1 MKNRRLRAFSACALI
16 ILNIVLSSL
25 LLCFSAQAQ
34 DFSLFFGHDYDTD
47 GLECSS
53 CEVSAEN
60 EGLLFSA
67 GVEYPPYPSAMLP
80 YTLDSDN
87 FAFSCSFKYNYAVS
101 SACSFS
107 AAFDMSGGGKLLFS
121 LAKNGD
127 AELAEL
133 SDEGEWTV
141 LFTVS
146 LSSYKGTGKISP
158 SKFSGTEL
166 NDGAEFEMKIIFKD
180 GYVFVYIDSVM
191 LGETTLGKTV
201 ERLGFAGHGC
211 DILIKSISVGYSLP
225 EIKSVSQSYNVSVK
239 KNDGVS
245 PLLMS
250 YDTGEINSE
259 SLQSAVFDIKS
270 GDGVL
275 YVYSDEKS
283 IDTLSSRLSLYGD
296 TVLPSF
302 YVSDTQ
308 SASRFSDF
316 ADENNIHDCYVISSS
331 ENCIKKAVGTSKYRR
346 GVLDLSS
353 SSSISVEECTDRLYS
368 SSIHTVILSEKCAD
382 FDTVYALHRRL
393 INVFVKLSDSSKSY
407 YGTFAS
413 CCDGIITQNA
423 NQLVTFAEQLCENEL
438 NSAPAVVPVVSNV
451 EEFTKYSSFGAV
463 CVEVTLDGGKLY
475 CLNRTLSE
483 IYSEIMDT
491 DCVLYLTYGGTDKST
506 CDLLNDFNEEN
517 ESRTRV
523 FLLTTPSLAQYAYSL
538 PSLFAHVKATALSL
552 SQSGNT
558 VFEIET
564 ILRSV
569 NSALVTEE
577 EISDELLFACKSRCI
592 NVCTY
597 NNNGG
602 FAVFTTEPEKYA
614 DSVICLEVAVSG
626 ESGEVGVFGKTY
638 GGKDIDLTSVSHFHS
653 LSETLTCS
661 GAKVTGSGSF
671 AVSLDYGSKGYVAE
685 ATVSSSSAT
694 TTDIGTE
701 NSGGLDRTTIL
712 SIVVVSAV
720 VLVTAGSLIAAFA
733 LRKKKK

>member
-16 ILNIVLSSL
+16 ILNTVLTSI

-47 GLECSS
+47 SLECSS

-67 GVEYPPYPSAMLP
+67 GVEYPPYPSVMLP

-107 AAFDMSGGGKLLFS
+107 AAFDMSDGGKLLFS

-133 SDEGEWTV
+133 SDDDEWTV
-141 LFTVS
+141 LFTAS

-191 LGETTLGKTV
+191 LGEATLGKTV
-201 ERLGFAGHGC
+201 EQLGFAGHGC

-239 KNDGVS
+239 KNDGIF
-245 PLLMS
+245 PILMS
-250 YDTGEINSE
+250 YDAVETASE
-259 SLQSAVFDIKS
+259 NLQSAIFDVKS

-275 YVYSDEKS
+275 YVYSEGKS
-283 IDTLSSRLSLYGD
+283 VDTLSSRLSLYGD

-308 SASRFSDF
+308 SASLFSDF

-353 SSSISVEECTDRLYS
+353 SSSVSVEECTDRLYS
-368 SSIHTVILSEKCAD
+368 SDIHTVILSEKCAD
-382 FDTVYALHRRL
+382 FDTVYAFHRRL

-407 YGTFAS
+407 YGTLAS

-423 NQLVTFAEQLCENEL
+423 DQLVTFVAQLCENKL
-438 NSAPAVVPVVSNV
+438 NSAPAVVPIVSSM

-463 CVEVTLDGGKLY
+463 CAEVTLSGGELY
-475 CLNRTLSE
+475 CLNRTLAE
-483 IYSEIMDT
+483 IYSEIKDT
-491 DCVLYLTYGGTDKST
+491 DCVLYLTYGGTDKT
-506 CDLLNDFNEEN
+506 VCDLLNAFNEEN
-517 ESRTRV
+517 GSRTRV
-523 FLLTTPSLAQYAYSL
+523 FPLISPALVQYAYSL

-564 ILRSV
+564 LLRSV
-569 NSALVTEE
+569 NSAMVTEE
-577 EISDELLFACKSRCI
+577 KISDELLFACKSRCI
-592 NVCTY
+592 NICTY
-597 NNNGG
+597 NNDSG

-626 ESGEVGVFGKTY
+626 ESGEVGVYGKTY
-638 GGKDIDLTSVSHFHS
+638 GGNDIDLTSVSHLHS
-653 LSETLTCS
+653 LADTLICS
-661 GAKVTGSGSF
+661 GTKVSGSGSF
-671 AVSLDYGSKGYVAE
+671 AVFLDYSSTGYVAE
-685 ATVSSSSAT
+685 ATVSSSFT
-694 TTDIGTE
+694 PTTDVGAE
-701 NSGGLDRTTIL
+701 NGGGLDRTTIL
-712 SIVVVSAV
+712 SVVVVSAV
-720 VLVTAGSLIAAFA
+720 VLVTVGSLIAALA